1 MKIALG
7 IDTLSYHCRIQA
19 GEITVEEVF
28 DEIAELGC
36 AYVQLDLHHVRQRSL
51 DELGALRAHAD
62 ALGLRILTS
71 GDFVGTPR
79 QGDTPADGVSR
90 IAGWIAQARAV
101 ASPIVRVAS
110 GFYRAEL
117 AGDPDAIR
125 AEQRYVID
133 TLQLAAAELD
143 TTGIV
148 VVLEN
153 HSDFTPEEYSEIIA
167 EVGDE
172 HMGVFLDLIN
182 PIAVLAD
189 PLSMVAD
196 LVPYAVCGH
205 VKDYRFESHY
215 VPDNYHRRGF
225 DVQWCCPGEGVADLP
240 ALVGLLT
247 AKPGPGTYGL
257 AIEGLD
263 NYPGVADQHER
274 LDRSLG
280 VLRGII
286 GNDLAT
292 LAAW

>member
-51 DELGALRAHAD
+51 DELGDLRAHAD

-79 QGDTPADGVSR
+79 QGDTPADGVKR

-167 EVGDE
+167 EVGAE

-189 PLSMVAD
+189 PLSMVAG

-240 ALVGLLT
+240 ALVELLI

-263 NYPGVADQHER
+263 NYPGIADQHER

>member
-51 DELGALRAHAD
+51 DELGDLRAHAD

-79 QGDTPADGVSR
+79 QGDTPADGVKR

-189 PLSMVAD
+189 PLSMVAG

-240 ALVGLLT
+240 ALVELLI

-263 NYPGVADQHER
+263 NYPGIADQHER